1 MAGVFIE
8 TLYTLSTPTAPLPFT
23 GEFRMEKVKVTRY
36 MPGRRPDYA
45 PDTLDTSSSSS
56 DSEGEG
62 QVGVVRDRR
71 DELHEQHRE
80 YDEREVSKDRRLE
93 RLRERATH
101 VDR

>member
-1 MAGVFIE
+1 
-8 TLYTLSTPTAPLPFT
+8 
-23 GEFRMEKVKVTRY
+23 MEKVKVTRY

-45 PDTLDTSSSSS
+45 ADTLDTSSSS

-62 QVGVVRDRR
+62 EVGVVRDRK
-71 DELHEQHRE
+71 DELHDQHRE
-80 YDEREVSKDRRLE
+80 YNDREVSSDRRLE